1 MAVTLLVIPFYEPE
15 FFADRIPVVHY
26 VYLMLEFISI
36 LLCSVYFIKNRK
48 KYYED
53 RWILIFL
60 LCYQM
65 YILLITLVNQGRV
78 FDVLKASAGVLG
90 IILMMVIFSKF
101 NSEYLLRIF
110 QVYFYIIV
118 LVTLITTFLYPNGL
132 YTLNNYEP
140 GSSAQVNSIRY
151 FVGHK
156 NQVVPFLLTGYIASV
171 LLWVKRRKWL
181 DGVVAISYIGIL
193 ITITLIIDSMTSFAA
208 CVCLLGV
215 LVISSFKSVRRI
227 IPEIWIICVII
238 IDMLLTIFRIQDKL
252 AALVALLGRDVTF
265 SNRTSIWDQAID
277 VILQAPVFGYG
288 VELDVETKA
297 RFLQFTSCHNIFF
310 TNAYYGGMIAI
321 ALLLLCIFMTCRK
334 LRSCPGVSSAFLG
347 MTLAVVLFIGIFES
361 LGIGLSTIITPL
373 MFAINVD
380 KFKEAPDIAA
390 NHSLK

>member
-1 MAVTLLVIPFYEPE
+1 MDI
-15 FFADRIPVVHY
+15 D
-26 VYLMLEFISI
+26 IS
-36 LLCSVYFIKNRK
+36 FM
-48 KYYED
+48 
-53 RWILIFL
+53 
-60 LCYQM
+60 YQM

-208 CVCLLGV
+208 CVMLAGCSSDIFLQKCTANNSGNMDNMRHYLSTCCSRYFV
-215 LVISSFKSVRRI
+215 YKISSQPS
-227 IPEIWIICVII
+227 
-238 IDMLLTIFRIQDKL
+238 
-252 AALVALLGRDVTF
+252 
-265 SNRTSIWDQAID
+265 
-277 VILQAPVFGYG
+277 
-288 VELDVETKA
+288 
-297 RFLQFTSCHNIFF
+297 
-310 TNAYYGGMIAI
+310 
-321 ALLLLCIFMTCRK
+321 LLCLGEM
-334 LRSCPGVSSAFLG
+334 SHFLIE
-347 MTLAVVLFIGIFES
+347 LLFGIRR
-361 LGIGLSTIITPL
+361 
-373 MFAINVD
+373 
-380 KFKEAPDIAA
+380 
-390 NHSLK
+390 